1 MSQRAYLCLTDDN
14 HWAIVAGDGSEPERM
29 ILAVG
34 DPFDMDTINQ
44 SVAEL
49 DSWAKAND
57 VELSSPEFP
66 ILCNWT
72 LEDLIE
78 PEIFAQVF
86 DEET

>member
-14 HWAIVAGDGSEPERM
+14 HWAIVAGDGSESERM

-34 DPFDMDTINQ
+34 DPFDMNAISQ

-49 DSWAKAND
+49 DAWAKAND
-57 VELSSPEFP
+57 ILLSAPEFP
-66 ILCNWT
+66 IMCDWS

-78 PEIFAQVF
+78 PEVFAQVF
-86 DEET
+86 GDE

>member
-14 HWAIVAGDGSEPERM
+14 HWAVVAGDGSEPERM
-29 ILAVG
+29 ILAIG

-44 SVAEL
+44 SVADL
-49 DSWAKAND
+49 DAWAKAND
-57 VELSSPEFP
+57 IDLTSPEFP

-78 PEIFAQVF
+78 PEVFDQVF
-86 DEET
+86 GEE

>member
-14 HWAIVAGDGSEPERM
+14 HWAVVAGDGSEPERM
-29 ILAVG
+29 ILAIG

-44 SVAEL
+44 SVADL
-49 DSWAKAND
+49 DAWAQAND
-57 VELSSPEFP
+57 IDLTSPEFP

-78 PEIFAQVF
+78 PEVFDQVF
-86 DEET
+86 GDE